1 LEQVFQPKNV
11 VVLVMESFSAE
22 MMGSFNGENLK
33 AEGYTTFT
41 PFLDSLVEH
50 SLIFDRSFA
59 NGHKSISALPSVL
72 SSIPSLHHPFVL
84 TPYAAT
90 NTLPSLPRLLKEKGY
105 SSSFYH
111 GAPNGSMG
119 FNSYMNL
126 IGVDEYYGMTEYGN
140 DDDFDGLWGIWDE
153 EFMQFF
159 ADGLTSAQQPFI
171 STLFSVSSHH
181 PFKVP
186 ERHKN
191 KFTEGPVPISKCMS
205 YSDMALKKF
214 FAKLSQEEWFNNTLF
229 VITADH
235 VSGTIHFPETKT
247 AWGAYHI
254 PIIFYAPGDSTLS
267 GRQSK
272 LAQQLDIMPTVLDY
286 LAYDK
291 PYLSFGKSL
300 LSADSPNFTVNT
312 WSGLYQWFSGDWLYQ
327 SDGKKAVA
335 LYNYQEDPLLLQ
347 NLLSTEPERA
357 STMDAQLKAFLQQY
371 NNRILDN
378 ELVVQ

>member
-1 LEQVFQPKNV
+1 
-11 VVLVMESFSAE
+11 
-22 MMGSFNGENLK
+22 
-33 AEGYTTFT
+33 
-41 PFLDSLVEH
+41 
-50 SLIFDRSFA
+50 
-59 NGHKSISALPSVL
+59 
-72 SSIPSLHHPFVL
+72 
-84 TPYAAT
+84 
-90 NTLPSLPRLLKEKGY
+90 
-105 SSSFYH
+105 
-111 GAPNGSMG
+111 
-119 FNSYMNL
+119 
-126 IGVDEYYGMTEYGN
+126 
-140 DDDFDGLWGIWDE
+140 
-153 EFMQFF
+153 
-159 ADGLTSAQQPFI
+159 
-171 STLFSVSSHH
+171 
-181 PFKVP
+181 
-186 ERHKN
+186 
-191 KFTEGPVPISKCMS
+191 MS